1 MPNASPSTEMDP
13 KPHAVTHPNPVII
26 PVAQVVL
33 DGQQIARV
41 FTAEGDQL
49 SNQSSNNTVTVA
61 AVISVLAF
69 LLMVSV
75 GTGFWCWLR
84 QRKAKKPDEV
94 VAVAVTASGVD
105 LMSVVPVIMA
115 IPVPSEL
122 SYPKGNDGPS
132 PLRHRPFL
140 SRLAAQEHALAV
152 DDYRAQSATRES
164 QTEWKLVAEEA
175 SSS

>member
-1 MPNASPSTEMDP
+1 
-13 KPHAVTHPNPVII
+13 
-26 PVAQVVL
+26 
-33 DGQQIARV
+33 
-41 FTAEGDQL
+41 
-49 SNQSSNNTVTVA
+49 
-61 AVISVLAF
+61 
-69 LLMVSV
+69 MVSV

-94 VAVAVTASGVD
+94 VAVAVAASGVD
-105 LMSVVPVIMA
+105 MMSVVPVIMA
-115 IPVPSEL
+115 IPVLSEL
-122 SYPKGNDGPS
+122 SYPKGSDGPS

-140 SRLAAQEHALAV
+140 SRLAAQEHALAG